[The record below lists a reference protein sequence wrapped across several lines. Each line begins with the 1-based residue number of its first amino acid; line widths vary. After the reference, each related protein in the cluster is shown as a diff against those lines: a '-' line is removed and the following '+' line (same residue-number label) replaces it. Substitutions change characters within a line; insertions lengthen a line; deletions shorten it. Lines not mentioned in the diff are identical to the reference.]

1 MVIIL
6 PTIGHDLNI
15 PEARLQ
21 WILSA
26 YSLTFGC
33 FLLFWGRVADIY
45 GKRKIFVGG
54 SIWFGVTMLVNPFLP
69 NEIAFDLFR
78 GLQGLVSFSI
88 CSVWWVENGELI
100 IRAGRCRKCSYGDRY
115 SWDNVSPWQGQELCL
130 QLLWYGSPLD
140 LAP

>member
-6 PTIGHDLNI
+6 PTIGQDLNI
-15 PEARLQ
+15 PETRLQ

-45 GKRKIFVGG
+45 GKRKIFICG
-54 SIWFGVTMLVNPFLP
+54 SAWFAVTTLINPFLP

-78 GLQGLVSFSI
+78 ALQGLVSRTDTAAAIS
-88 CSVWWVENGELI
+88 S
-100 IRAGRCRKCSYGDRY
+100 
-115 SWDNVSPWQGQELCL
+115 SWARTGCD
-130 QLLWYGSPLD
+130 D
-140 LAP
+140 D